1 MKVKVLFILLAAL
14 SLSGCGVL
22 GQANPTPLPTIVLE
36 NSGAATPT
44 PAGSQA
50 GLGGVTASG
59 NVAPAQQADLAAAQG
74 GNLKSVN
81 VKVGDSVTAGQ
92 TLVTLAG
99 SEKLAAAVTAANL
112 ELLSAQQALK
122 DLNENAGQ
130 ARAQAQQNL
139 ADAQKALKDAQ
150 DNRYRKNLARVTQP
164 TIDQAQ
170 ANLIIAQDRVKKA
183 QETYDKLANRPA
195 DDVMR
200 AQAFSALAAAQQVV
214 QQDQWN
220 LDWLLGRPDT
230 LEVQQADAAI
240 VLAQANLDTAQRQ
253 SDALQNGADPD
264 ALALAQARIQNAQAQ
279 LAASQAALSDL
290 ELKAP
295 FSGTVTAVNF
305 HSGEWALPGQ
315 AILSLA
321 DLGRLRVETKDLSER
336 DVPRV
341 QVGQAV
347 TVRVKALNQSL
358 AGHVAEI
365 ASLASTLGGDVVYKA
380 TIDLDSPP
388 SALRPGMSVDVQFGN

>member
-1 MKVKVLFILLAAL
+1 
-14 SLSGCGVL
+14 
-22 GQANPTPLPTIVLE
+22 
-36 NSGAATPT
+36 
-44 PAGSQA
+44 
-50 GLGGVTASG
+50 
-59 NVAPAQQADLAAAQG
+59 VAPAQQADLASAQG

-99 SEKLAAAVTAANL
+99 GEKLAAAVAAANL

-150 DNRYRKNLARVTQP
+150 DARYRKNLARVTQP

-220 LDWLLGRPDT
+220 LDWLLSRPDT

-253 SDALQNGADPD
+253 FDALQNGPDPD

-279 LAASQAALSDL
+279 LAASQAALADL

-315 AILSLA
+315 MILSLA
-321 DLGRLRVETKDLSER
+321 DLGHLRVETKDLSER
-336 DVPRV
+336 DVPKV

-358 AGHVAEI
+358 TGRVAEI

-388 SALRPGMSVDVQFGN
+388 AALRAGMSVDVQFGN